1 MERFFT
7 GRPRR
12 GLLLAGAS
20 VLAMAAFSPVAGAQD
35 AGGQPDELEEIIV
48 TGVRASLKSAIDM
61 KRSSDAIVDG
71 ISSEDV
77 GKFPD
82 ANIAEALQRVPG
94 VSIDRSGGE
103 GRYVSIDGL
112 GPDFANVLFNGRP
125 VASENS
131 GRSFSFDTVASDLIG
146 NVLVY
151 KSQPAN
157 VTEGGVGGTVDIV
170 TAKPFDF
177 RGFRFAGNVSAN
189 YEENSEKTTPQV
201 SFVMSNRFYDGR
213 LGVLA
218 SFVHQERKQ
227 RTYDVQNSG
236 MIHNLFFDADAY
248 AYVSD
253 HRDEAWRMQDLTRSV
268 VEEDRTRTGGTLA
281 VQFQATEDLT
291 LGLDYLYS
299 KFNVTTE
306 INSASNWFWAVQD
319 NNRNVIDPNGSYTT
333 FDHGVGKDLSGY
345 AFNLT
350 RKKRP
355 TTTQLGGFNAAWEPS
370 ASFKAVFDASYS
382 AARNDNRGLDQ
393 SQTLEILNQPGF
405 LVHMDGGVPWFEQ
418 KGNLVSDAN
427 EKLLRARVN
436 KNSGAY
442 VNASTGQAKL
452 DTSWKA
458 LDNLTLDVGAA
469 YSEARKT
476 NENWETPLPIQRL
489 YQANAMKQVIDYNSI
504 IKSIYRG
511 GDNFGSDK
519 LNADMFLIDG
529 DALRKWM
536 ADPVN
541 LANRTRNA
549 TAGGLAEFNANGR
562 SWKAVETGDSF
573 EITEK
578 VTSGYAS
585 LKLDDEIGSMPVNV
599 TAGLRVSHTE
609 LSSSGRMRVLT
620 NLAVQPGD
628 NPGVLYKQYASADLT
643 EISADHSYTNWLPSL
658 NVKLDVHPDVVLR
671 GAVSRTMT
679 RPTLEDLAP
688 QISYGS
694 TFVVARYATGSN
706 PNLKPFL
713 STNFD
718 ASAEWYFADT
728 GALALGYFRKKV
740 DNFIVQGKAEESI
753 DSVQNPAYRTFIVTR
768 PVNAEKATIEGLN
781 ASFTY
786 AFDSGF
792 GVQANYT
799 HVTSNATLDKAQP
812 NVSFALPGLSDTAN
826 LVGFYEQGPFSA
838 RLAYNWRSDF
848 LGSLRYNGTGEP
860 EYFSPYHQIDA
871 RLGYQLTESTA
882 LTATGV
888 NLTKEKVEAHGRYDN
903 QFLGYS
909 DYGRRFTLM
918 LSVKL

>member
-1 MERFFT
+1 MEHFFT
-7 GRPRR
+7 DLPRR
-12 GLLLAGAS
+12 GLLLTGAS
-20 VLAMAAFSPVAGAQD
+20 VLVLAALAPVAGAQA
-35 AGGQPDELEEIIV
+35 AGDEPYVLEEIIV

-61 KRSSDAIVDG
+61 KRASDAIVDG

-82 ANIAEALQRVPG
+82 ANIAEALQRIPG

-125 VASENS
+125 IASENP

-157 VTEGGVGGTVDIV
+157 VPEGGVGGTVDIV

-177 RGFRFAGNVSAN
+177 KGFTFAGNVSAN
-189 YEENSEKTTPQV
+189 YEENSRDVTPQI
-201 SFVMSNRFYDGR
+201 SFVTSNRFYDGR
-213 LGVLA
+213 LGILA

-253 HRDEAWRMQDLTRSV
+253 DRDEAWRMQDLTRSV
-268 VEEDRTRTGGTLA
+268 VEEKRSRTGGTLA
-281 VQFQATEDLT
+281 VQFEATEDLT
-291 LGLDYLYS
+291 LGFDYLYS

-319 NNRNVIDPNGSYTT
+319 TNRNVIDTNGSYTT
-333 FDHGVGKDLSGY
+333 FDHGIGYDLSGY

-350 RKKRP
+350 KKKRP

-370 ASFKAVFDASYS
+370 DSFKAVFDASYS
-382 AARNDNRGLDQ
+382 TARNDNRGLDE

-405 LVHMDGGVPWFEQ
+405 LVHMDGGVPWFDQ
-418 KGNLVSDAN
+418 NGNLVAEAN
-427 EKLLRARVN
+427 ERLLRARIN

-442 VNASTGQAKL
+442 IDASTGQAKL
-452 DTSWKA
+452 DTSWQA
-458 LDNLTLDVGAA
+458 LDNVKLDIGAA
-469 YSEARKT
+469 YVEARKT

-489 YQANAMKQVIDYNSI
+489 YQANAMGQVIDYAKI
-504 IKSIYRG
+504 VKGIYRG
-511 GDNFGSDK
+511 GDKFGNDK
-519 LNADMFLIDG
+519 LNADMFMIDG
-529 DALRKWM
+529 DALRAWM

-549 TAGGLAEFNANGR
+549 SAGGLADFIANGR

-573 EITEK
+573 EIKEK

-585 LKLDDEIGSMPVNV
+585 VKLDDEIADMPVNV
-599 TAGLRVSHTE
+599 TAGLRMSHTE
-609 LSSSGRMRVLT
+609 LTSTGRMRVLT
-620 NLAVQPGD
+620 GLAVQAGD
-628 NPGVLYKQYASADLT
+628 NPGVLYKTFASNDLT
-643 EISADHSYTNWLPSL
+643 QVSAKNSYTNWLPSL

-740 DNFIVQGKAEESI
+740 DNFIVQGTAEEVI
-753 DSVQNPAYRTFIVTR
+753 ASVANPAYQTFIVTR
-768 PVNAEKATIEGLN
+768 PVNAEKATIEGIN

-786 AFDSGF
+786 AFDMGF

-799 HVTSNATLDKAQP
+799 HVTSNATLDKSQP

-848 LGSLRYNGTGEP
+848 LGSLLYNGSGEP
-860 EYFSPYHQIDA
+860 QYFAPYHQIDA
-871 RLGYQLTESTA
+871 RLGYQLTQSMA
-882 LTATGV
+882 VTATGV
-888 NLTKEKVEAHGRYDN
+888 NLTKEKVKANGRYEN
-903 QFLGYS
+903 QFLGYT